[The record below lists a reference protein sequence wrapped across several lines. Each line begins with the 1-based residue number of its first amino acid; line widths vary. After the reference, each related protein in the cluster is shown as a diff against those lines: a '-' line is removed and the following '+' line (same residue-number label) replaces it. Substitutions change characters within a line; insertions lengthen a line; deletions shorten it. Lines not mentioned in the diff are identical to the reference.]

1 MVSRQ
6 PEATVVSS
14 SILSSL
20 ETRHF
25 GRLWLSGFL
34 WNVTRWMGLFISA
47 YLVND
52 LTGSPLQVQLV
63 GSAVF
68 APMLIGSALAG
79 AIADRFDRRRTLI
92 TVLALL
98 AAASA
103 VMATIVLMGAVQGWM
118 VYVYGATLG
127 FGGVV
132 DLTSRRPF
140 IFDLVGEQR
149 VTNALALESF
159 GLSFGNV
166 LGAGTGGAIIALLGI
181 GQAFVAI
188 AVCYVFATAL
198 MLSVAPVARL
208 VAARAG
214 TSSILQDLREGLRY
228 VRGDRTQVSLM
239 GVTVVVNLFFF
250 SFVPIVPVIADDLGV
265 GAFLAGVLGSGMGVG
280 MLAGSIAI
288 AARPQW
294 HRGALFAGGS
304 FVAIACLVPFA
315 AFASYPVALIAII
328 AAGVGVVGFATMQS
342 VLVMVIAG
350 PALQSRAMGVMGM
363 AIGALPIG
371 MASLGFL
378 AEGIGPRPALLL
390 TLGLGMVALLAF
402 LSWRPEAARVR

>member
-1 MVSRQ
+1 MVAPQ
-6 PEATVVSS
+6 PEAAVVSS

-52 LTGSPLQVQLV
+52 LTDSPLQVQLV

-68 APMLIGSALAG
+68 APMLFGSALAG
-79 AIADRFDRRRTLI
+79 AVADRFDRRRTLVL
-92 TVLALL
+92 VLALL
-98 AAASA
+98 GAASGL
-103 VMATIVLMGAVQGWM
+103 MATIVLMGAVEGWM

-127 FGGVV
+127 FGGVF

-140 IFDLVGEQR
+140 IFDLVGEQL

-166 LGAGTGGAIIALLGI
+166 LGAGTGGAIIAVLGI

-188 AVCYVFATAL
+188 AVCYVLATAL
-198 MLSVAPVARL
+198 MLSMAPVPRL
-208 VAARAG
+208 VATGERA
-214 TSSILQDLREGLRY
+214 TSILQDLREGLRY
-228 VRGDRTQVSLM
+228 VRGDRTQVSVM
-239 GVTVVVNLFFF
+239 GVTVVFNLFFF
-250 SFVPIVPVIADDLGV
+250 SFVPIIPVIADDLGV

-280 MLAGSIAI
+280 MLAGSIVI
-288 AARPQW
+288 AARPRW
-294 HRGALFAGGS
+294 HRGAWFAGGP
-304 FVAIACLVPFA
+304 VLAIACLIPFA
-315 AFASYPVALIAII
+315 AVASYPIALVAII

-342 VLVMVIAG
+342 VLVLVVAG

-402 LSWRPEAARVR
+402 LSWRPEAARMR